1 MKVYNKTC
9 NDVKIHVH
17 DRYGNS
23 YTVFI
28 KAGRTSELDPSQ
40 VNEKEINSLINSGVL
55 ANVSSISNFMPPVR
69 AISDVVPKQV
79 PKVDVECTCDLEDDC
94 NDKGEEVIQESED
107 VTEVPVNDREEV
119 VETELEEVHDEVN
132 EEKEQDVFVCPVCG
146 NEYATKRGLTMH
158 MNKEHK
164 E

>member
-69 AISDVVPKQV
+69 VISDVVLKQV
-79 PKVDVECTCDLEDDC
+79 PKVNVECTCDLEEYC
-94 NDKGEEVIQESED
+94 NDKEEVIQEPED
-107 VTEVPVNDREEV
+107 VTEAPVDDRKEV
-119 VETELEEVHDEVN
+119 VEIEPEYVHE